1 VASGAAPIPTQ
12 TSAAIAEA
20 PGAAGAAAGA
30 ARAHPA
36 AGSEAVEAMPRAPMP
51 HAAVHATPASALRLA
66 ELAPGRRARI
76 LRVTPPPAR
85 PEWARLLAD
94 IGFEAGEPVQ
104 VLRRAALGGDPIVVR
119 IGASTFALRRAE
131 ADCVE
136 VELAA

>member
-1 VASGAAPIPTQ
+1 VATQAAVT
-12 TSAAIAEA
+12 
-20 PGAAGAAAGA
+20 PGRGGSCRPDAL
-30 ARAHPA
+30 ARADHSAIPA
-36 AGSEAVEAMPRAPMP
+36 AK
-51 HAAVHATPASALRLA
+51 ASVRLA
-66 ELAPGRRARI
+66 DLPPKQRARI
-76 LRVTPPPAR
+76 LRLTPPPAR

-104 VLRRAALGGDPIVVR
+104 VLRRAAVGGDPIVVR

>member
-1 VASGAAPIPTQ
+1 VPLSHASGRVDATPNADAMTM
-12 TSAAIAEA
+12 AA
-20 PGAAGAAAGA
+20 PGA
-30 ARAHPA
+30 
-36 AGSEAVEAMPRAPMP
+36 
-51 HAAVHATPASALRLA
+51 TLRLA
-66 ELAPGRRARI
+66 DLPPNRRARI
-76 LRVTPPPAR
+76 LRLTPPASR

-104 VLRRAALGGDPIVVR
+104 VLRRAALGGDPLVVR